1 MGAGLSVVHLVTGTV
16 PRRNREVATVFVV
29 NQQYLTLIE
38 QLVRDDRSEQ
48 EIDEIVT
55 EVVREDARALDDELD
70 ELPSAA

>member
-16 PRRNREVATVFVV
+16 PRRHRAAATVFEV

-55 EVVREDARALDDELD
+55 ELVREDARALEDEID

>member
-1 MGAGLSVVHLVTGTV
+1 LTTWLPERCLAVI
-16 PRRNREVATVFVV
+16 EAVATVVVV

-38 QLVRDDRSEQ
+38 QLVRNDRSEQ

-55 EVVREDARALDDELD
+55 ELVREDARALDDEID